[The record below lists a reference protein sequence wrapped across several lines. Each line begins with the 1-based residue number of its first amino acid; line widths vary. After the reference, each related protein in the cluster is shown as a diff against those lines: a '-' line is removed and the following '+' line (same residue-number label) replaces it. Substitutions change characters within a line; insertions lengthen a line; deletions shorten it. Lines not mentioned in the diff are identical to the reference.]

1 MTTETQPTAVAGDED
16 EPRTEF
22 EAVLAGLGQAR
33 KVGRYTLLELLGSGG
48 MGVVF
53 TAYDEEL
60 DRKVAIK
67 FLQRSAGAAQ
77 AGALLREAQA
87 QARLAH
93 PNVIHVY
100 EVGVAD
106 GRVFLAMEFVR
117 GLGLREWSR
126 AGRSR
131 AEVVEV
137 FVQAGRGLAAAH
149 AAGVVH
155 CDFKPE
161 NVLVGHDG
169 RVRVLDFGLA
179 RHSGARVE
187 DAPGGGTPG
196 YMAPEQFEG
205 REVDARSDQFSFCV
219 ALFEALYGQRPFV
232 GGSLP
237 ALMLAVIGG
246 EVVTAAGEARVP
258 ARLRRAVRRGLAR
271 APADRHAGMTA
282 LLTEL
287 ELVQPRPRGRWAI
300 AAAVSA
306 ALTTSAWWAAS
317 GGEDAAAVC
326 AATAAAEVAAVWGE
340 APRAAIGRVF
350 AATELA
356 YAGDSFERTARLL
369 DAYADAWAQVRRRT
383 CELGDGTVD
392 RLAERCLER
401 RRVALAAWV
410 DTLRRADAA
419 VVEEA
424 VAATS
429 ELQGPE
435 VCGDPSALLA
445 ADDGEADREIEGLLA
460 RARAEGLAG
469 QHARGVAPAREAQRL
484 AEARGRPRLV
494 AEALLRLGLLHEH
507 TGAGAEAASSFAG
520 AYFTAE
526 AARDEVVRAE
536 AAVHLVH
543 VTGGPPRSDAED
555 ALWSRLA
562 EAVVRGRG
570 AAADGLQAMLLQH
583 RSSAARERGDA
594 AAAVVD
600 LEAALVLERGRLGAG
615 HPALAAIDEQLGEVL
630 AAAGRTD
637 EALVVLARA
646 IAGAEAALGA
656 EHPTT
661 ARRILARGAVHERRG
676 ELAAAL
682 ADYERALAVW
692 ERAFGEHPRLIW
704 ALTCVGRV
712 LRATSAERGRAAS
725 YYARALAIA
734 ERAHGA
740 ADPQAAYACVELAG
754 VLAEDGRA
762 AEARE
767 LYARALRSLR
777 DAADPL
783 AAPLIEIGEAML
795 VDGDAASAVVA
806 LERARL
812 GRGVGEA
819 RGRVEF
825 ALARALW
832 ATGERDRALALAR
845 GAADGGAAGA
855 GAWLAERL

>member
-1 MTTETQPTAVAGDED
+1 VTTETQPTAVTGEEE
-16 EPRTEF
+16 EPTTEF
-22 EAVLAGLGQAR
+22 EAVLAGLGHAR

-67 FLQRSAGAAQ
+67 FLQRSGAAQ

-149 AAGVVH
+149 AAGLVH

-161 NVLVGHDG
+161 NVLVGQDG

-237 ALMLAVIGG
+237 ALMLAVTGG
-246 EVVTAAGEARVP
+246 EVAAAAGEARVP

-271 APADRHAGMTA
+271 VPAERHAGMTA

-317 GGEDAAAVC
+317 GGEDAAAAC

-356 YAGDSFERTARLL
+356 YAADSFERTARLL
-369 DAYADAWAQVRRRT
+369 DAYVDAWAQVRQTDVRAGGWGCRT
-383 CELGDGTVD
+383 GFTALHAGASGGALPRAAARGSGGLGGH
-392 RLAERCLER
+392 AAAR
-401 RRVALAAWV
+401 RR
-410 DTLRRADAA
+410 
-419 VVEEA
+419 
-424 VAATS
+424 
-429 ELQGPE
+429 
-435 VCGDPSALLA
+435 
-445 ADDGEADREIEGLLA
+445 
-460 RARAEGLAG
+460 
-469 QHARGVAPAREAQRL
+469 
-484 AEARGRPRLV
+484 
-494 AEALLRLGLLHEH
+494 
-507 TGAGAEAASSFAG
+507 GAGRG
-520 AYFTAE
+520 GGGG
-526 AARDEVVRAE
+526 DER
-536 AAVHLVH
+536 
-543 VTGGPPRSDAED
+543 
-555 ALWSRLA
+555 
-562 EAVVRGRG
+562 
-570 AAADGLQAMLLQH
+570 
-583 RSSAARERGDA
+583 
-594 AAAVVD
+594 
-600 LEAALVLERGRLGAG
+600 
-615 HPALAAIDEQLGEVL
+615 
-630 AAAGRTD
+630 
-637 EALVVLARA
+637 
-646 IAGAEAALGA
+646 
-656 EHPTT
+656 
-661 ARRILARGAVHERRG
+661 
-676 ELAAAL
+676 
-682 ADYERALAVW
+682 
-692 ERAFGEHPRLIW
+692 
-704 ALTCVGRV
+704 
-712 LRATSAERGRAAS
+712 
-725 YYARALAIA
+725 
-734 ERAHGA
+734 
-740 ADPQAAYACVELAG
+740 
-754 VLAEDGRA
+754 
-762 AEARE
+762 
-767 LYARALRSLR
+767 
-777 DAADPL
+777 
-783 AAPLIEIGEAML
+783 
-795 VDGDAASAVVA
+795 
-806 LERARL
+806 
-812 GRGVGEA
+812 
-819 RGRVEF
+819 
-825 ALARALW
+825 
-832 ATGERDRALALAR
+832 
-845 GAADGGAAGA
+845 AAGA
-855 GAWLAERL
+855 GGVRGSVGVAGGG